1 MRGAGEAP
9 TSADGTSGWRPLEPI
24 HWAGGGRTISQVTP
38 DASTAELVARRSGRK
53 ADLILLIDGRIRETP
68 FQGKGP
74 AGHETNVVG
83 RQGDKLN
90 RIHAWYGFP
99 ADDPVHADFLS
110 FPPGRH
116 SS

>member
-1 MRGAGEAP
+1 MCC
-9 TSADGTSGWRPLEPI
+9 GTPGWRPLEPI

-38 DASTAELVARRSGRK
+38 DASTAEPMARGSGRK
-53 ADLILLIDGRIRETP
+53 ADMILLIDGGIRVTP
-68 FQGKGP
+68 FQGKQP
-74 AGHETNVVG
+74 AGHETNVVH